1 VWVIRATAK
10 SRIIA
15 LCDSVRVSV
24 AVLDQEMYAEPEA
37 ARLLGVPPTTLHY
50 WLEGGERRGKLYEP
64 IIRQS
69 RKGGHVPVTW
79 AEFVECAWLRQYRR
93 KHQVPM
99 KELREFIT
107 QLRDKLGVPY
117 PLAHAK
123 AFAHQGKLFIEEAQ
137 RAADLDPD
145 FYLVAPVGGQ
155 MMLTASGEEYYE
167 RIRYHDDIVSAWRP
181 HDDPKSSVLIQPEV
195 RFGRPAVAGISTEVL
210 WEQVDAGASVVE
222 VAEDFGVSV
231 SDVRWAVSY
240 ESARAA

>member
-1 VWVIRATAK
+1 VWVIPATAE
-10 SRIIA
+10 SQIA
-15 LCDSVRVSV
+15 TLCDSVGVSV
-24 AVLDQEMYAEPEA
+24 TVLDQEMYTEAEA
-37 ARLLGVPPTTLHY
+37 ARLLAVPPTTLHY

-64 IIRQS
+64 IIRQT
-69 RKGGHVPVTW
+69 RKGGHEPVTW

-117 PLAHAK
+117 PLAHAQ

-137 RAADLDPD
+137 RAADLDPE

-155 MMLTASGEEYYE
+155 MMLTAPGEEYHE
-167 RIRYHDDIVSAWRP
+167 RLRYVDDIVSAWRP
-181 HDDPKSSVLIQPEV
+181 HDDPKSSVLIQPDV
-195 RFGRPAVAGISTEVL
+195 RFGRPAVAGISTDVL
-210 WEQVDAGASVVE
+210 WEQVDAGASITE
-222 VAEDFGVSV
+222 VAEDFGISV